1 MQSVW
6 TLNHMNLIYLR
17 VFTFCV
23 LMNYTDE
30 IFGCFSRVTQYSRL
44 FLKNK
49 SKTKNRIEIF
59 AFEHVFWDKIGLKI

>member
-49 SKTKNRIEIF
+49 SKT
-59 AFEHVFWDKIGLKI
+59 

>member
-23 LMNYTDE
+23 LMNCADE
-30 IFGCFSRVTQYSRL
+30 IFACFSCVTQYSGF

-49 SKTKNRIEIF
+49 SKT
-59 AFEHVFWDKIGLKI
+59 